1 MDPTGL
7 KDIAQ
12 GKTDDFARNY
22 LALID
27 KPNSFDPFAA
37 NLRVLQQF
45 GAPVFME
52 KVVDVKYG
60 GALREVI
67 YLALYRRT
75 DYVYFRF
82 VIKKNSGGWLISDFA
97 FKSNASIS
105 FPQISPRSSDGPPF
119 SPIAA
124 ERQRLGRRFV
134 GKTPTP
140 PPFVR
145 RMSVATEFA
154 RRGQSAKA
162 EFDLLLRRAFAG

>member
-1 MDPTGL
+1 MRRRKPGIESWSPRRHERSFRANDRKYAAL
-7 KDIAQ
+7 LVRRQLIAQ

-75 DYVYFRF
+75 DYVYFKF

-97 FKSNASIS
+97 FKSNASDL
-105 FPQISPRSSDGPPF
+105 FPPDF
-119 SPIAA
+119 
-124 ERQRLGRRFV
+124 
-134 GKTPTP
+134 
-140 PPFVR
+140 
-145 RMSVATEFA
+145 ATF
-154 RRGQSAKA
+154 K
-162 EFDLLLRRAFAG
+162 

>member
-1 MDPTGL
+1 MLNRLFSVLIFFAAALTPARADITVVPDPDKWIQQGL

-75 DYVYFRF
+75 DYVYFKF

-97 FKSNASIS
+97 FKSNASDL
-105 FPQISPRSSDGPPF
+105 FPEG
-119 SPIAA
+119 
-124 ERQRLGRRFV
+124 
-134 GKTPTP
+134 
-140 PPFVR
+140 
-145 RMSVATEFA
+145 FA
-154 RRGQSAKA
+154 MFK
-162 EFDLLLRRAFAG
+162 

>member
-1 MDPTGL
+1 MFRRYRLFLAAALAPASADITVVPDPDKWIEQGL

-75 DYVYFRF
+75 DYVYFKSSLKRTRA
-82 VIKKNSGGWLISDFA
+82 GGLSRISPSRANASDLFPPDFA
-97 FKSNASIS
+97 TFK
-105 FPQISPRSSDGPPF
+105 
-119 SPIAA
+119 
-124 ERQRLGRRFV
+124 
-134 GKTPTP
+134 
-140 PPFVR
+140 
-145 RMSVATEFA
+145 
-154 RRGQSAKA
+154 
-162 EFDLLLRRAFAG
+162 

>member
-1 MDPTGL
+1 MERFHARSMFRRYRLFHCRCATARPRRHHGRPDPDKWIQQGL

-75 DYVYFRF
+75 DYVYFKF

-97 FKSNASIS
+97 FKSERLGSL
-105 FPQISPRSSDGPPF
+105 SPRFRHVQVRQTPADQRPR
-119 SPIAA
+119 
-124 ERQRLGRRFV
+124 RQRLGRRML
-134 GKTPTP
+134 P
-140 PPFVR
+140 
-145 RMSVATEFA
+145 
-154 RRGQSAKA
+154 
-162 EFDLLLRRAFAG
+162 

>member
-1 MDPTGL
+1 MLVRCFAAVAFFIAAALAPARADITVVPDPDKWIEQGL

-27 KPNSFDPFAA
+27 KSNSFDPFAA

-52 KVVDVKYG
+52 KVVDAKYG

-67 YLALYRRT
+67 YLALYRRA
-75 DYVYFRF
+75 DYVYFKF

-97 FKSNASIS
+97 FKSEASEL
-105 FPQISPRSSDGPPF
+105 FPEGF
-119 SPIAA
+119 
-124 ERQRLGRRFV
+124 
-134 GKTPTP
+134 
-140 PPFVR
+140 
-145 RMSVATEFA
+145 ATF
-154 RRGQSAKA
+154 R
-162 EFDLLLRRAFAG
+162 

>member
-1 MDPTGL
+1 MHTRLLAVIAVIIASLTPARADITVVPDPDKWIQQGL

-75 DYVYFRF
+75 DYVYFKF

-97 FKSNASIS
+97 FKSNASDL
-105 FPQISPRSSDGPPF
+105 FPREFRHVQVTQTIFAG
-119 SPIAA
+119 IAA
-124 ERQRLGRRFV
+124 E
-134 GKTPTP
+134 TT
-140 PPFVR
+140 
-145 RMSVATEFA
+145 TA
-154 RRGQSAKA
+154 RAS
-162 EFDLLLRRAFAG
+162 LCW

>member
-1 MDPTGL
+1 MERSMLVRCFAAIAFFIAAALAPARADITVVPDPDKWIEQGL

-12 GKTDDFARNY
+12 GKTDEFAHKY

-52 KVVDVKYG
+52 KIVDEKYG

-75 DYVYFRF
+75 DYVYFKF
-82 VIKKNSGGWLISDFA
+82 VIKRNSGGWLISDFA
-97 FKSNASIS
+97 FKSGASDL
-105 FPQISPRSSDGPPF
+105 FPQGF
-119 SPIAA
+119 
-124 ERQRLGRRFV
+124 
-134 GKTPTP
+134 TP
-140 PPFVR
+140 
-145 RMSVATEFA
+145 S
-154 RRGQSAKA
+154 K
-162 EFDLLLRRAFAG
+162 

>member
-1 MDPTGL
+1 MLVRCFAAVAFLIAAALAPARADITVVPDPDKWIEQGL

-67 YLALYRRT
+67 YLALYRRA
-75 DYVYFRF
+75 DYVYFKF
-82 VIKKNSGGWLISDFA
+82 VIKKNLGGWLISNFA
-97 FKSNASIS
+97 FRSEASEL
-105 FPQISPRSSDGPPF
+105 FPEGF
-119 SPIAA
+119 
-124 ERQRLGRRFV
+124 
-134 GKTPTP
+134 
-140 PPFVR
+140 
-145 RMSVATEFA
+145 ATF
-154 RRGQSAKA
+154 R
-162 EFDLLLRRAFAG
+162 

>member
-1 MDPTGL
+1 MLNRLFSVLIFFAAALAPARADITVVPDPDKWIAQGL

-27 KPNSFDPFAA
+27 KSNSFDPFAA

-75 DYVYFRF
+75 DYVYFKF

-97 FKSNASIS
+97 FKSNASDL
-105 FPQISPRSSDGPPF
+105 FPPDF
-119 SPIAA
+119 
-124 ERQRLGRRFV
+124 
-134 GKTPTP
+134 
-140 PPFVR
+140 
-145 RMSVATEFA
+145 ATF
-154 RRGQSAKA
+154 K
-162 EFDLLLRRAFAG
+162 

>member
-1 MDPTGL
+1 MHTRLLAVIAVIIASLTPARADITVVPDPDKWIQQGL

-75 DYVYFRF
+75 DYVYFKF

-97 FKSNASIS
+97 FKSNASDL
-105 FPQISPRSSDGPPF
+105 FPRGFRHVQVTQTTGRL
-119 SPIAA
+119 AA
-124 ERQRLGRRFV
+124 E
-134 GKTPTP
+134 TT
-140 PPFVR
+140 
-145 RMSVATEFA
+145 TA
-154 RRGQSAKA
+154 RAS
-162 EFDLLLRRAFAG
+162 LCW

>member
-1 MDPTGL
+1 TPARADITVVPDPDKWIQQGL

-75 DYVYFRF
+75 DYVYFKF

-97 FKSNASIS
+97 FKSNASDL
-105 FPQISPRSSDGPPF
+105 FPPD
-119 SPIAA
+119 
-124 ERQRLGRRFV
+124 
-134 GKTPTP
+134 
-140 PPFVR
+140 
-145 RMSVATEFA
+145 FA
-154 RRGQSAKA
+154 MFK
-162 EFDLLLRRAFAG
+162 

>member
-1 MDPTGL
+1 MHTRLLAVIAVIIASLTPARADITVVPDPDKWIQQGL

-75 DYVYFRF
+75 DYVYFKF

-97 FKSNASIS
+97 FKSNASDL
-105 FPQISPRSSDGPPF
+105 FPEG
-119 SPIAA
+119 
-124 ERQRLGRRFV
+124 
-134 GKTPTP
+134 
-140 PPFVR
+140 
-145 RMSVATEFA
+145 FA
-154 RRGQSAKA
+154 MFK
-162 EFDLLLRRAFAG
+162 